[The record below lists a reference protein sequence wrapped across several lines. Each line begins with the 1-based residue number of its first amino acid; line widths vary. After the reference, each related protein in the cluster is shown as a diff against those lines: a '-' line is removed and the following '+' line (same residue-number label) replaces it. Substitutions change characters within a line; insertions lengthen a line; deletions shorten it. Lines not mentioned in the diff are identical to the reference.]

1 MKSSCLRQTLQ
12 NRYVPFRILW
22 PEAPIIMG
30 QGSLGCLN
38 RESHAQDE
46 GYGRLSE
53 KYISMGR
60 QVLSFP
66 PDCVKLH
73 DEEGWS
79 VSGIQ
84 TVVINKTN
92 NQLNVEEERD
102 KEES

>member
-1 MKSSCLRQTLQ
+1 
-12 NRYVPFRILW
+12 
-22 PEAPIIMG
+22 MG

-38 RESHAQDE
+38 RESHARDE
-46 GYGRLSE
+46 GYRRLSE
-53 KYISMGR
+53 KYISIGR
-60 QVLSFP
+60 QVPSFP
-66 PDCVKLH
+66 PDWVKLH

-92 NQLNVEEERD
+92 NQFDVEERD